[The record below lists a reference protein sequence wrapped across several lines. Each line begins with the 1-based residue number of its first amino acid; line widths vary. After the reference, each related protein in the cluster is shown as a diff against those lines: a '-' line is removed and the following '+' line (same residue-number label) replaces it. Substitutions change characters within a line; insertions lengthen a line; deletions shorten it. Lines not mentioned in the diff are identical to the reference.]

1 MVDSHLAAVGC
12 RYLAHNQKA
21 QPMAQLHPAPAA
33 HHIVGRIPNRLQLL
47 VRDPYAVI
55 LDKDMCDLPYRD
67 S

>member
-1 MVDSHLAAVGC
+1 
-12 RYLAHNQKA
+12 
-21 QPMAQLHPAPAA
+21 MAQLHPAPAA